1 MYLYAFHYR
10 FRHSGMGT
18 IEDHKC
24 DYDEWDGIAEVPAA
38 SFEGDRL
45 VHEFYDDDSSLRVEL
60 ERDSE
65 DPSAWHADVAQLIE
79 GSQTGESHT
88 LWSNQVQLREGRLA
102 DVGGQ
107 PFCDAMESWYLMVTD
122 RSDGVRVASKN
133 HHWLRAG
140 KGLWK
145 PKFPD

>member
-18 IEDHKC
+18 IEDQRR
-24 DYDEWDGIAEVPAA
+24 DYDRWDGIAEVPAA

-45 VHEFYDDDSSLRVEL
+45 VHEFYDNGNRIRVKL
-60 ERDSE
+60 ERDDE
-65 DPSAWHADVAQLIE
+65 GPCAWHVGIAQPTE
-79 GSQTGESHT
+79 NAQANESHT
-88 LWSNQVQLREGRLA
+88 VWGEQKVISEGRLA
-102 DVGGQ
+102 KFRCPGL
-107 PFCDAMESWYLMVTD
+107 FDAMESWYLMVTG

-133 HHWLRAG
+133 RHWLRAG

-145 PKFPD
+145 PKFSD